1 MVVPLTKMGM
11 LGEEEVS
18 IVRRSRIPFYIVFE
32 MFVSL

>member
-1 MVVPLTKMGM
+1 MVVPLTKMRM
-11 LGEEEVS
+11 LGEEVS